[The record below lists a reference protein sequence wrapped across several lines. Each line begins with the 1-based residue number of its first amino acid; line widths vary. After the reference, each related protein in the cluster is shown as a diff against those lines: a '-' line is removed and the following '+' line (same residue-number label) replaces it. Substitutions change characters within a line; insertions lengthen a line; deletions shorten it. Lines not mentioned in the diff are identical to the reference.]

1 MLGDGM
7 CWPPGFL
14 VVGRTMYRGGRSDP
28 KTARSRRRV
37 AVPGFAV
44 AYPADHRR
52 EQAERRLASVAWND
66 DGYVFD
72 AGAGVPPSVE
82 SVSRRF
88 GQLAERAGLADIRL
102 HDLRHGYATRLLERG
117 VHPKVVSEALGHSS
131 IGMTLDTYN
140 HVMPSMSQVAADA
153 LEEVFGK

>member
-1 MLGDGM
+1 MGDGM

-14 VVGRTMYRGGRSDP
+14 
-28 KTARSRRRV
+28 V

>member
-1 MLGDGM
+1 VLGDGM

-72 AGAGVPPSVE
+72 AGAGVLLSVE

-88 GQLAERAGLADIRL
+88 GQLAERAGRPIS
-102 HDLRHGYATRLLERG
+102 GSTTCATATQRG
-117 VHPKVVSEALGHSS
+117 CSNVGSIPKSC
-131 IGMTLDTYN
+131 
-140 HVMPSMSQVAADA
+140 PRR
-153 LEEVFGK
+153 